1 MQKED
6 TSWIIAKIHTCIS
19 QYTVRAVWCPS
30 GTEIPLLV
38 RIWEMPHPQ
47 LISRQYPFNAHIAD
61 LLVHQNKQGAL
72 NSRSKLLWDGSRL
85 YGTLSYSF
93 RVYTTIIKHPLIIE
107 EWNIY

>member
-6 TSWIIAKIHTCIS
+6 TSWIIVKIHTCIS
-19 QYTVRAVWCPS
+19 QYMVRAVWCPS

-47 LISRQYPFNAHIAD
+47 LISRQYPFNAHVAD
-61 LLVHQNKQGAL
+61 LLVHQNKQGAHTL
-72 NSRSKLLWDGSRL
+72 EVKY
-85 YGTLSYSF
+85 YGMAVGFMALFHIPSEC
-93 RVYTTIIKHPLIIE
+93 IQHPLIIE